1 MKNLFQAARVLIS
14 DLASTLLFFVL
25 YLLTDN
31 LYLSVGLGM
40 ALGLAQIG
48 WQLFRRKPV
57 EALQWISLVLIL
69 ASGTATLLTH
79 DARFIMVKP
88 SLILVLVGVVMLK
101 RGWMNRYM
109 PPRAADVLD
118 VATTFGYVWAGLMF
132 ASAMLNVVLALTL
145 DAKSWAATMSAWGI
159 ASKLGLFGVQYAV
172 MTAVGRRRASA
183 ASSGTVRIT

>member
-48 WQLFRRKPV
+48 WQLFRRNPV

-69 ASGTATLLTH
+69 ASGTATILTQ
-79 DARFIMVKP
+79 DAHFIMVKP